1 VYVPAAIA
9 FSNIERRGVPVN
21 RAFFERK
28 LDELNTA
35 IDAQL
40 VELRETAFALTG
52 KDEFRPSSP
61 NELRE
66 VLYEDLGLPIIAS
79 KNDWK
84 RKTDAP
90 STEKDV
96 LKTLA
101 RDVRKARPE
110 VAGMIDT
117 LLEWRKD
124 AKTRATYV
132 KGILDK
138 IDPDGR
144 VRGEV
149 RLHGTETG
157 RVSMA
162 KPNLQNIPPDVMEGF
177 IALEGWTL
185 IAADYSQL
193 ELRVAAGSY
202 SGDPTLVKTFQE
214 DGDVHQEVAFALW
227 GKPKEQVTKAERV
240 LAKTVSF
247 GSIYGLSPSGLAKS
261 EVMTNL
267 AESGQQVWTENQIR
281 TFQRAFERKFSG
293 LYAWIRKQKAIG
305 RKQKF
310 VENLLGFRRRFP
322 LLLPW
327 DASSI
332 ERQAVNTP
340 IQGLAGQMT
349 TIAVTMMDQQ
359 FNEEY
364 AQVLLTVHDS
374 ILVMARDEVVDEV
387 KERMQQIM
395 EVDVPAFVHER
406 GRPAVEV
413 PFKVE
418 LETGRTWKECA

>member
-1 VYVPAAIA
+1 
-9 FSNIERRGVPVN
+9 
-21 RAFFERK
+21 
-28 LDELNTA
+28 
-35 IDAQL
+35 
-40 VELRETAFALTG
+40 
-52 KDEFRPSSP
+52 
-61 NELRE
+61 
-66 VLYEDLGLPIIAS
+66 
-79 KNDWK
+79 
-84 RKTDAP
+84 
-90 STEKDV
+90 
-96 LKTLA
+96 
-101 RDVRKARPE
+101 
-110 VAGMIDT
+110 
-117 LLEWRKD
+117 
-124 AKTRATYV
+124 
-132 KGILDK
+132 
-138 IDPDGR
+138 
-144 VRGEV
+144 VRGEI

-193 ELRVAAGSY
+193 ELRVGAGY
-202 SGDPTLVKTFQE
+202 SADTTLVNTFDE
-214 DGDVHQEVAFALW
+214 NGDVHQEVAFALW

-247 GSIYGLSPSGLAKS
+247 GSIYGLSAAGLAKS

-293 LYAWIRKQKAIG
+293 LYAWIRKQKALG

-387 KERMQQIM
+387 KERMQLIM
-395 EVDVPAFVHER
+395 ERDVPAFVLER
-406 GRPAVEV
+406 GKPAAAV